1 MNILQELVF
10 IISRKK
16 LSAVEL
22 LTEDNSSLLSQLY
35 NGVASNDFM
44 NDNLAAKA
52 LFKQDGQS
60 QNYQKLKSVL
70 KGRLIDYLFLIDLS
84 EPYYNDR
91 QKAYYECYKKWAAVK
106 ILLGKNARTSA
117 VSLCLNILKQAQ
129 RFEFTELILDISRML
144 RLHYGT
150 RKGNIKKYEQYNQLF
165 KAYEKLWSV
174 ENEAEGLYTGL
185 VLHYVNSKASK
196 PEIGEMAK
204 AYYEQLAP
212 YLEKYDSYRLR
223 FSTFFI
229 QLAIY
234 MNGNDYLGSIEVAR
248 EAIDYFED
256 KDYQA
261 TAPLL
266 IFLYQQLVC
275 FTQLKEYEKGKKVA
289 ERCLEL
295 VEENSFNWFKFQENY
310 FLLAMHSGRYQEAYR
325 IFQQT
330 MENIRFSYLPEQ
342 IIELWKIFEAYVHY
356 LITLGKIEACGE
368 EDEHK
373 FRMSRFL
380 NDIPIY
386 SKDKR
391 GMNIAI
397 LTIQILFIIQQQKF
411 ETAADRIDSVR
422 KYAYRYLVNGQT
434 YRSNCFIQMLAR
446 LPSAHYHKQAVIRKT
461 QRLRAKLEEVPL
473 EVANQAHDIEIIPY
487 EQLWDLA
494 LDSLESKFRR
504 GRLKKRSKVS

>member
-1 MNILQELVF
+1 M
-10 IISRKK
+10 
-16 LSAVEL
+16 SAVEL
-22 LTEDNSSLLSQLY
+22 LTEDNNSLLSQFY
-35 NGVASNDFM
+35 HGVASSEFAD
-44 NDNLAAKA
+44 DEAAEMA
-52 LFKQDGQS
+52 LFRQDGQS

-70 KGRLIDYLFLIDLS
+70 KGRLIDYLFLVDLN
-84 EPYYNDR
+84 EPHYNDR

-117 VSLCLNILKQAQ
+117 VSLCLNILKQAE

-150 RKGNIKKYEQYNQLF
+150 RKGNAKKYEQYNELF
-165 KAYEKLWSV
+165 LEYEKLWSV
-174 ENEAEGLYTGL
+174 ENKAEGLYSGL

-196 PEIGEMAK
+196 PEIGEMAV
-204 AYYEQLAP
+204 AYYKQLAG
-212 YLEKYDSYRLR
+212 YLETYDSYRLR

-234 MNGNDYLGSIEVAR
+234 MSRNDYTGSIEVAR
-248 EAIDYFED
+248 QAIDYFEK

-275 FTQLKEYEKGKKVA
+275 YTQLKIYDKGKQVA

-295 VEENSFNWFKFQENY
+295 VEGSSFNWFKFQENY
-310 FLLAMHSGRYQEAYR
+310 FLLAMHSGHYQEAYD
-325 IFQQT
+325 IFRQT
-330 MENIRFSYLPEQ
+330 TGNNRFSYLPEQ
-342 IIELWKIFEAYVHY
+342 IMEVWRIFEAYLHY
-356 LITLGKIEACGE
+356 LITMEKVVVVGE
-368 EDEHK
+368 DAQGS
-373 FRMSRFL
+373 FRLSKFL

-391 GMNIAI
+391 GLNISI
-397 LTIQILFIIQQQKF
+397 LAIQILFLIQQQKY
-411 ETAADRIDSVR
+411 ETAADRIDSAR

-434 YRSNCFIQMLAR
+434 YRSNCFIQMLAK
-446 LPSAHYHKQAVIRKT
+446 LPPAHYHRQAVARKT
-461 QRLRAKLEEVPL
+461 EPLRAKLEAVPL

-487 EQLWDLA
+487 EQLWEFVLA
-494 LDSLESKFRR
+494 SLGAKFRR
-504 GRLKKRSKVS
+504 SRAKRRTRASRGEA